1 MKIYK
6 SSNIASLQGIATLVA
21 SFWVLGVAIGC
32 TVFISK
38 FISFGQGFCDR
49 NIVRLCCC
57 KKAKIR
63 NPMIAL
69 RISVLGR
76 SIGYGSLMYEN
87 YINFQQEIKQMM
99 LRDYNLTDKKQVK
112 NQIYAIL

>member
-1 MKIYK
+1 MAQ
-6 SSNIASLQGIATLVA
+6 SSLVNLGRSFATEPL
-21 SFWVLGVAIGC
+21 LGFAI
-32 TVFISK
+32 VK
-38 FISFGQGFCDR
+38 
-49 NIVRLCCC
+49 

-87 YINFQQEIKQMM
+87 YINF
-99 LRDYNLTDKKQVK
+99 
-112 NQIYAIL
+112 